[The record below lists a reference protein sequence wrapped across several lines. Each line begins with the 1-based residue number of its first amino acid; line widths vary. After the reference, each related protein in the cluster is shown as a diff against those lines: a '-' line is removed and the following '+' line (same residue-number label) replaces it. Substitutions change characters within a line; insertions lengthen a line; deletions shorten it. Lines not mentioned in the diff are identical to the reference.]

1 MCVCEIRSG
10 YAAGFSSQTGESAFA
25 WKAGAEGGPVAAEEA
40 EEEVRAPA
48 AKVLLQV
55 LLYAGCRC

>member
-1 MCVCEIRSG
+1 MAQDVVPGLE
-10 YAAGFSSQTGESAFA
+10 FAFA
-25 WKAGAEGGPVAAEEA
+25 AFVAIGTPLEVGPVAAEEA

-55 LLYAGCRC
+55 LLSAGCRC